1 MSTFE
6 YIGAPYRVVFG
17 TGTLQKQLLP
27 LLEKL
32 KVKSVAILST
42 PEQVSLAETTKG
54 IVGAGVACIFSEATM
69 HTPTHVTEKALEAIR
84 ASKAD
89 GIISVGGG
97 STIGL
102 GKAISVRTGL
112 PHLSVPTTYA
122 GSEMTPILGE
132 TENGRKVTRRDPKI
146 LPDAVL
152 YDVEL
157 TKTLPLKMS
166 LHSGINAI
174 AHSGKRPKS
183 ARIYQWETAYDLL
196 IFVEALY
203 ASNRN
208 PIVELMASESIR
220 ALSEALPALRQDS
233 QDAGA
238 RYQALYGAWLCGH
251 CLGSVDMALHHK
263 LCHTLGGT
271 FNLPHAETHVVML
284 PHAVAYNA
292 PSCPEAMRKLAAA
305 LPDSG
310 GDAVHGL
317 NALYKRLGISFG
329 LKDLGMPEAGIDEA
343 TTVAVSNPYKNPRP
357 LEQAAI
363 REIIR
368 RAWAG
373 EDAKAV

>member
-32 KVKSVAILST
+32 KVKAVAILST

-174 AHSGKRPKS
+174 AHS
-183 ARIYQWETAYDLL
+183 
-196 IFVEALY
+196 VEALY

-310 GDAVHGL
+310 GDAVQGL

-343 TTVAVSNPYKNPRP
+343 TAVAVSNPYKNPRP

-373 EDAKAV
+373 EDARAV